1 MGARW
6 RGSSSSEL
14 ARTAQWSHTTIVRDE
29 LARRASRGRLDY
41 AGLLDSLA
49 AGPVDLDRG
58 SGVALAES
66 VERQARDERD
76 HLAASQLF
84 RSSVARGEVVLLD
97 PEAQSAMIAA
107 LLGSGHH
114 DDAASML
121 SLLHGVPVEELRQ
134 IAADVLNP
142 WTRPDGGDHARW
154 RAAFSSV
161 FTEAGYD
168 APELEGDAGRHP
180 FDRLRSPE
188 LPSVSGPDDP
198 LVSVVMTCHRPGV
211 EAFTAVASVLAQTW
225 QRLELIIVDDGS
237 PADYRRTLAALGRR
251 DPRIRILHRSTN
263 AGTYTCRNL
272 ALRAARGEFV
282 TTHDSDDWMH
292 PRRLETQVRHLQQ
305 TPDAPSN
312 STHALRIT
320 DELSF
325 TQPRGYLVRLCEPS
339 LMFRRRLIADRVGAF
354 DAVRKGAD
362 TEFRRRIAAVFDRPS
377 DILLPGVPLTLQRWR
392 SASLTGE
399 EIGPRW
405 LSPSRIAYA
414 SAYASWHRAIAA
426 GAADPRSE
434 RTSAAR
440 PFPAP
445 ADILSSEVAEIVPP
459 VLDPQVDLLFVVDLV
474 ERIGDARSFDRLAH
488 RIRQEVRSGRR
499 VGVAH
504 AWSAGPEPL
513 LPLHYVPAMQAL
525 FDDGVATLVLT
536 GAEAGAGV
544 AYVIDA
550 ATLQDP
556 ADLPWRIGRIVRAR
570 SIPRP
575 LRLSSSPDVET
586 RPDDRVSPRALYA
599 DRGEAG
605 ELEAVAAVV
614 ERLCSRYPDVD
625 PARVRDLVMAEHA
638 ALTGHRI
645 RSYVPR
651 LVEHQASSA
660 LRAETRAPLP
670 DRTLQSRR

>member
-1 MGARW
+1 M
-6 RGSSSSEL
+6 L
-14 ARTAQWSHTTIVRDE
+14 VRDE

-41 AGLLDSLA
+41 AGLLAALA
-49 AGPVDLDRG
+49 AGPIALDRTN
-58 SGVALAES
+58 GVALAES
-66 VERQARDERD
+66 VERQAHDEAD
-76 HLAASQLF
+76 HLAASRLF
-84 RSSVARGEVVLLD
+84 RSSVARGDVVLLD
-97 PEAQSAMIAA
+97 PEAQLAMIAS
-107 LLGSGHH
+107 LIGSGHH
-114 DDAASML
+114 DDAATML
-121 SLLHGVPVEELRQ
+121 TLLHGVPVEELRQ

-142 WTRPDGGDHARW
+142 WTRPGGGDQARW

-161 FTEAGYD
+161 FTEAGYE
-168 APELEGDAGRHP
+168 APELDSDEERPP

-198 LVSVVMTCHRPGV
+198 LVSVVMTCHRPGA

-237 PADYRRTLAALGRR
+237 PADFKRTLAALGRL
-251 DPRIRILHRSTN
+251 DPRIRVLHRSSN

-272 ALRAARGEFV
+272 ALRSARGEFV

-292 PRRLETQVRHLQQ
+292 PRRIERQVRHLQQ
-305 TPDAPSN
+305 NPEVPSN

-320 DELSF
+320 DDLSF

-339 LMFRRRLIADRVGAF
+339 LMFRRRLIAERVGAF
-354 DAVRKGAD
+354 DSVRKGAD
-362 TEFRRRIAAVFDRPS
+362 TEFRRRIAAVFERPS

-405 LSPSRIAYA
+405 LSPSRIAYG
-414 SAYASWHRAIAA
+414 SAYLSWHRAITA
-426 GAADPRSE
+426 GSADPRAE

-459 VLDPQVDLLFVVDLV
+459 VLDPHVDLLFVVDMV
-474 ERIGDARSFDRLAH
+474 ERIGDTRSFDKLAH
-488 RIRQEVRSGRR
+488 RIRQEVRFGRR
-499 VGVAH
+499 IGVAH

-513 LPLHYVPAMQAL
+513 LPLHYVRTMQAL

-536 GAEAGAGV
+536 ETEASAEV
-544 AYVIDA
+544 AYVVDA

-556 ADLPWRIGRIVRAR
+556 ADQPWRIARVVRAR
-570 SIPRP
+570 AVPRP
-575 LRLSSSPDVET
+575 LRLSLPLQAET
-586 RPDDRVSPRALYA
+586 PPDDRVSPRALYS

-605 ELEAVAAVV
+605 ELEAIAAVV
-614 ERLCSRYPDVD
+614 ERLCSRYPEVD
-625 PARVRDLVMAEHA
+625 PERVRSLVAAEHA
-638 ALTGHRI
+638 TLAGYRI

-651 LVEHQASSA
+651 LIEHQASSS
-660 LRAETRAPLP
+660 LRAESRAPLP
-670 DRTLQSRR
+670 GRR